1 MVELHYTVL
10 LIEDNQGDVRLIQEM
25 LRNAK
30 SCSFSFESFERL
42 EEGISWL
49 ENNAADAML
58 LDLSLPDS
66 IGLDTLNRA
75 LERAENMPIVVL
87 TGLEDQEAAL
97 QAVKSGAQDYLCKG
111 ELTPSLL
118 ERAVCYA
125 VDRKKSEQELKQSY
139 EKMNRILE
147 QTVAALV
154 STLEKRDSYTA
165 GHQARVAR
173 LSAAIALKL
182 GFEKERVDGIG
193 MAGLI
198 HDIGKINI
206 PIGILMK
213 PSRLDKEEFNMIK
226 THPGTGYDTLKSVE
240 FPWPIAHVVHQHH
253 ERLDGTGY
261 PKGLKGDEI
270 RIESRIIA
278 VADVVE
284 AMTAF
289 RPYRD
294 ALGVDIALDEIR
306 KGRGKSY
313 DPDVV
318 DACVELFEKGEFSF
332 GE

>member
-1 MVELHYTVL
+1 MKKKNLRVL
-10 LIEDNQGDVRLIQEM
+10 LIEDNPGDVRLIREM
-25 LRNAK
+25 LSEAK
-30 SCSFSFESFERL
+30 SCSFSLESFERL
-42 EEGISWL
+42 DKGL
-49 ENNAADAML
+49 EWIESNSADVIL

-66 IGLDTLNRA
+66 QGLDTLGRV
-75 LERAENMPIVVL
+75 LETGSPPPVVVL
-87 TGLEDQEAAL
+87 TGLEDQETAL
-97 QAVKSGAQDYLCKG
+97 QAVKNGAQDYLCKAQ
-111 ELTPSLL
+111 LSASLL

-125 VDRKKSEQELKQSY
+125 IEREAAELELKRSY

-213 PSRLDKEEFNMIK
+213 PSRLDKDEFNMIK

-253 ERLDGTGY
+253 ERLDGSGY
-261 PKGLKGDEI
+261 PRGLKGDEI
-270 RIESRIIA
+270 ILESRIIA

-318 DACVELFEKGEFSF
+318 DACVELFENGEFSF
-332 GE
+332 DE

>member
-1 MVELHYTVL
+1 MNKKNLRVL
-10 LIEDNQGDVRLIQEM
+10 LIEDNPGDVRLIREM
-25 LRNAK
+25 FSEAQ
-30 SCSFSFESFERL
+30 SCSFSLETFERL
-42 EEGISWL
+42 EDGIGWQQ
-49 ENNAADAML
+49 ENQADVIL

-66 IGLDTLNRA
+66 RGLGTLGRV
-75 LERAENMPIVVL
+75 LETGSPPPVVVL
-87 TGLEDQEAAL
+87 TGLEDQDTAL
-97 QAVKSGAQDYLCKG
+97 RAVKNGAQDYLCKG

-125 VDRKKSEQELKQSY
+125 IERKAAELELKQSY

-173 LSAAIALKL
+173 LSAAIATKL
-182 GFEKERVDGIG
+182 GFEKERVNGIG

-213 PSRLDKEEFNMIK
+213 PGRLDKDELNMIK

-240 FPWPIAHVVHQHH
+240 FSWPIAHVVHQHH

-270 RIESRIIA
+270 LIESRIIA

-294 ALGVDIALDEIR
+294 ALDVDIALDEIR